1 MEMSRKKARG
11 RRKGHVRRRPVSRD
25 LVEKGESRLTVAAAW
40 LMLAASALS
49 FLTALLVLMH

>member
-1 MEMSRKKARG
+1 MSRKKARG
-11 RRKGHVRRRPVSRD
+11 RRKGHAPRRPVSRD

-49 FLTALLVLMH
+49 FLTALLVQMH